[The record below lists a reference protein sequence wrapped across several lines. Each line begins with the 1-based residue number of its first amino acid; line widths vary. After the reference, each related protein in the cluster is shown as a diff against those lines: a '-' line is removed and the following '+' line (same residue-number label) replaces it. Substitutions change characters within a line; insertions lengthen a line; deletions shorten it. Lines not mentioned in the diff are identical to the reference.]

1 MSPDKINL
9 TDLPRALRPHGAR
22 ITYQKAWQLA
32 VAGDLPAERDG
43 SRWLIRSA
51 DLPEIARSLSASR

>member
-1 MSPDKINL
+1 MSTETISL
-9 TDLPRALRPHGAR
+9 TELPRALRSHGAR
-22 ITYQKAWQLA
+22 LTYQKAWQLA

>member
-1 MSPDKINL
+1 MSPDTITL
-9 TDLPRALRPHGAR
+9 AELPRALRPYGAR
-22 ITYQKAWQLA
+22 LSYQSAWKAV

-51 DLPEIARSLSASR
+51 DLPEIARTLSASR